1 MGLEQEEW
9 RIAKGLPNVCPISFS
24 DDLSERHF
32 FHICGQYKSTF
43 AIYKT
48 KIFRNIRTMW
58 GHEEDLADSKIF
70 LLFHM

>member
-43 AIYKT
+43 AIYK
-48 KIFRNIRTMW
+48 KNI
-58 GHEEDLADSKIF
+58 
-70 LLFHM
+70 

>member
-32 FHICGQYKSTF
+32 F
-43 AIYKT
+43 
-48 KIFRNIRTMW
+48 IFVVNIKAHLRFIKQKYLET
-58 GHEEDLADSKIF
+58 
-70 LLFHM
+70 